1 MNKKLT
7 FHFLILVLIVALT
20 SSCLT
25 TKTSVGDF
33 NDKPGVEYTYAKGKQ
48 IWLFWGL
55 IPLGRT
61 SVNTPQEKDCK
72 VITRFNFSDVLVSS
86 LTGGLVTTYTI
97 KIKAKR
103 IEEKVEKEAKASVIY
118 DFKTGDNVVFSH
130 GFFKN
135 IEGEIIAVYA
145 DRAVIKFMR
154 PANLIEKAK
163 NITGNV
169 EDKMSVP
176 FGKIAKK

>member
-1 MNKKLT
+1 MSNKFS

-25 TKTSVGDF
+25 TKTNVGAY
-33 NDKPGVEYTYAKGKQ
+33 KESPGVEYTYAKGKQ
-48 IWLFWGL
+48 VWLFWGL

-61 SVNTPQEKDCK
+61 SVNTPKEGDCK
-72 VITRFNFSDVLVSS
+72 VITRFNFADVLISG

-103 IEEKVEKEAKASVIY
+103 IEEIVEKESKPSIIY
-118 DFKTGDNVVFSH
+118 DFKSGDQVAFTH

-135 IEGEIIAVYA
+135 MEGEIIAVYA

-163 NITGNV
+163 KITGNV
-169 EDKMSVP
+169 EDKMEVP
-176 FGKIAKK
+176 FEKIAKK